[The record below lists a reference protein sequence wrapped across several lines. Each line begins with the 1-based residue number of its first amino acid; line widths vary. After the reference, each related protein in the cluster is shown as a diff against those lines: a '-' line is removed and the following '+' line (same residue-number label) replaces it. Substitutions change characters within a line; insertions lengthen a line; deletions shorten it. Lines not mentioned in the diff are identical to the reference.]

1 MTKQLL
7 KTYPLTTTSD
17 GQLKASKLGQAI
29 KGDGCVVDYACCN
42 LSKDNED
49 NVIIEVYGNSLADE
63 AALDT
68 LVQNHVAFSLA
79 DCKAA
84 RYVEIDAKTGGL
96 ISAGFVYDSK
106 TFSLSPNAQA
116 NWNSLMDNQSEFN
129 WPVDITT
136 IDNDTYSLEVANI
149 SAFWNAAKN
158 VLKGHLDSGRVLKKQ
173 IFDATDKAGVD
184 AVVDSR

>member
-1 MTKQLL
+1 MKAQVV
-7 KTYPLTTTSD
+7 KTYSISSDITS
-17 GQLKASKLGQAI
+17 GTVKVSKLDGEIAATSHVTEFRSVV
-29 KGDGCVVDYACCN
+29 KNGDSLQVWGDS
-42 LSKDNED
+42 LS
-49 NVIIEVYGNSLADE
+49 DE
-63 AALDT
+63 SALDA
-68 LVQNHVAFSLA
+68 LVLAHVAFSLA
-79 DCKAA
+79 DCKAT

-158 VLKGHLDSGRVLKKQ
+158 VLKGHLDTGRVLKKE
-173 IFDATDKAGVD
+173 IFDATDKTSVD
-184 AVVDSR
+184 AVVDNR